1 MSRVNISNVRIL
13 RQALSKLHNELE
25 TAKNDHELAASR
37 LKEANEKSLIE
48 LAEQYKGRSHVGF
61 TTWLETR
68 GINLFPRQIDCRVPK
83 VRTKSGRGQKDQMDL
98 G

>member
-61 TTWLETR
+61 TTWVQNTWLK
-68 GINLFPRQIDCRVPK
+68 FF
-83 VRTKSGRGQKDQMDL
+83 S
-98 G
+98 